1 MSVRTVSTR
10 VLVDGVET
18 DHEHVTWHSRSS
30 GALPPHLGGQGARW
44 DSTAE
49 VTWWTPGV
57 GKTLPS
63 PWTGDRVPADGSKV
77 EIFAQSTGP
86 ERLVFTGV
94 VTSSSADGPTVT
106 SRCIDTRDRLR
117 RTIRTEPVST
127 FTPPHEDGWSF
138 NTRTGCTPLWPV
150 YQIARAGGLN
160 ATYVPPGQTTHID
173 VPMVGAIWAM
183 PNGGRV
189 VQSARWSDDSNPN
202 YGPQHVPAE
211 WGLGVGD
218 GTVQVQPTGTQ
229 TTRRYRVGLT
239 VASTSAA
246 PIDLQII
253 HAGSTP
259 FWAVHVT
266 AARVVQMRTVDSG
279 GAVTVVASLALYGSL
294 AVAVTI
300 RGTSVTIETDD
311 GRTATGTGTI
321 PAGIIERVHLRA
333 ETGASVG
340 GLAIVDP
347 GASGGSF
354 VTFYDGPS
362 LVVQY
367 GLGAQVVDVVPSIR
381 DEDGLTVLQDIAQQ
395 CLGAVRMDPQGRLLY
410 RTMESLWAQAPTHY
424 VSVAREVLAAAW
436 ETDAQAAASRI
447 AVRHR
452 VWGVSRSTKETV
464 TVATIGGSLD
474 PGEQREEWITTPD
487 DEEWWYPDY
496 STELAGVAG
505 GVGSSGS
512 WRGASIE
519 DTNGDTVPY
528 GSFSLFLDHITPW
541 TTRVRIS
548 TPQAMRLQMA
558 TTVSVPWHLRGGDGL
573 VFRARGK
580 AIAREDIKYA
590 GVGPSWAQEYEHD
603 GSRWVAD
610 SVAQACADWLAGLGL
625 TIGARLTNLGLLFDE
640 TIEPWS
646 TVQADLADM
655 LGVTVT
661 LLVEEASQRPADGVT
676 HVTGVVKD
684 VTVTSATYAGLARAW
699 ASGSYSGLS
708 TAWAGDDYDDLAAQ
722 PLKGAPA

>member
-1 MSVRTVSTR
+1 MSVRQVTTR
-10 VLVDGVET
+10 VLVNGVDW
-18 DHEHVTWHSRSS
+18 DHETAEWTGRSS
-30 GALPPHLGGQGARW
+30 GALPTHLGGGGSRW
-44 DSTAE
+44 DTTAE
-49 VTWWTPGV
+49 IVWWSKGV
-57 GKTLPS
+57 HTTLPS

-94 VTSSSADGPTVT
+94 VTSSSADGATVT

-127 FTPPHEDGWSF
+127 FMPQHEDGWSF

-160 ATYVPPGQTTHID
+160 ATYVPTGAKTYID
-173 VPMVGAIWAM
+173 APLVGAIWTM

-189 VQSARWSDDSNPN
+189 VQSSRWSDDSNPS
-202 YGPQHVPAE
+202 YGPQFVAAD
-211 WGLGVGD
+211 WGLGIGNGV
-218 GTVQVQPTGTQ
+218 VQVNPSDATQ
-229 TTRRYRVGLT
+229 TSRRYRVALT
-239 VASTSAA
+239 VASTHAA
-246 PIDLQII
+246 TTSVTMHHGGSSWSILVSDLRL
-253 HAGSTP
+253 
-259 FWAVHVT
+259 VT
-266 AARVVQMRTVDSG
+266 VRVGGVTVATLTLSG
-279 GAVTVVASLALYGSL
+279 ALAFAVTV
-294 AVAVTI
+294 
-300 RGTSVTIETDD
+300 RGTSITLETDD
-311 GRTATGTGTI
+311 GRSDTGTGSI
-321 PAGIIERVHLRA
+321 PSGDLTAVMLTA
-333 ETGASVG
+333 PSGASVG
-340 GLAIVDP
+340 GLAVVDP

-354 VTFYDGPS
+354 VSFYEPQ

-381 DEDGLTVLQDIAQQ
+381 DEDALTALQDIAQQ
-395 CLGAVRMDPQGRLLY
+395 CLGAVRMDPRGRLLY
-410 RTMESLWAQAPTHY
+410 RTMSSLWAQAPTHY
-424 VSVAREVLAAAW
+424 VSVKREVLAAAW

-452 VWGVSRSTKETV
+452 VWGVSRSTKASI

-505 GVGSSGS
+505 GVGASGS

-519 DTNGDTVPY
+519 DSNGDTVPY
-528 GSFSLFLDHITPW
+528 GSFTLYLDHVTPW
-541 TTRVRIS
+541 TTKVRIS
-548 TPQAMRLQMA
+548 TPKAMRLQMA

-580 AIAREDIKYA
+580 AIAREDVKYA
-590 GVGPSWAQEYEHD
+590 GTGPSWAQEYEHD
-603 GSRWVAD
+603 GSRWVTDNA
-610 SVAQACADWLAGLGL
+610 AQACADWLAGLGL
-625 TIGARLTNLGLLFDE
+625 TIGARLTNLELLFDE

-646 TVQADLADM
+646 TIQADLADM

-684 VTVTSATYAGLARAW
+684 VAVAGSATYAALARAW

-708 TAWAGDDYDDLAAQ
+708 TAWTGDDYDDLAAQ